1 MIEAIDAEN
10 AFSKDRALFESLSNV
25 KKKYYLLS
33 ICTGI
38 NLLLLMVRNILSSK
52 SSVFNTRGESKY
64 DLLSCCSPKTGH
76 RGREQMSGDYRQ
88 KASYRLPRK
97 LL

>member
-52 SSVFNTRGESKY
+52 SSVFNTGNS
-64 DLLSCCSPKTGH
+64 
-76 RGREQMSGDYRQ
+76 
-88 KASYRLPRK
+88 
-97 LL
+97 